1 MVALLTEKRITLTK
15 LAQREGVAASTVWRW
30 ARRGIGGKK
39 LGTLRVG
46 GRDYTTD
53 ALWEE
58 FVRVTTAAAN
68 GTDSVIQASSVAASD
83 HAREEAF
90 LAAELG

>member
-1 MVALLTEKRITLTK
+1 MVALLTEKRYTLTK

-30 ARRGIGGKK
+30 ARRGIGGHK

-53 ALWEE
+53 SLYEE
-58 FVRVTTAAAN
+58 FVRLTTAAAN
-68 GTDSVIQASSVAASD
+68 GADSVIKASSVAASD
-83 HAREEAF
+83 HEREEKY

>member
-1 MVALLTEKRITLTK
+1 MVALLSEKRITLTT

-30 ARRGIGGKK
+30 ARRGIGGRK
-39 LGTLRVG
+39 LGTIRVG
-46 GRDYTTD
+46 GRDYVTD
-53 ALWEE
+53 ELWES
-58 FVRVTTAAAN
+58 FVRATTAAVN

-83 HAREEAF
+83 HEAEEKF